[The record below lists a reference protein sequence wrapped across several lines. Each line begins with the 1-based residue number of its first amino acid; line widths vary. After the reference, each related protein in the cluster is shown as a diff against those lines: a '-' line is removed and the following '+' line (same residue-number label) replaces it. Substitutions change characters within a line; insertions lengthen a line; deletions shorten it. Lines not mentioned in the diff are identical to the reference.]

1 MKNGIILL
9 AFILLI
15 SCNDKKDNTK
25 IQKKMENNKVIDY
38 KKLGMDKDN
47 LPKGLHVG
55 DKIPNLTINMEGKEM
70 PFSNLYKNQKVVI
83 LFYRGY
89 WCPFCSKFL
98 EEFSKRAKE
107 IEDKGVKLIAI
118 TPEKQEIIE
127 KTKESISTLADFTII
142 SDENGAIQKAF
153 DVQFTAS
160 EEYVDFVIE
169 KLDVNIKEET
179 ADGSAKLPVP
189 ASFVI
194 DKTGTIIYRHFD
206 PDYKKR
212 IKIDEILNVLN

>member
-70 PFSNLYKNQKVVI
+70 PFSNLYKNQRVVI

-89 WCPFCSKFL
+89 WCPFCSEFL

-118 TPEKQEIIE
+118 TPEKQEINE

-142 SDENGAIQKAF
+142 SDENGVIQKAF